1 MSGRFAHQT
10 TASKGLV
17 VVFIDTDVLSIF
29 AKIQRLSLLF
39 TVFNEDSLN
48 ISAAVENELQTG
60 IAKGF
65 DFAQHIM
72 ALHSQGR
79 IITYHPTAVDQQ
91 FTEALPWTLG
101 SGERESM
108 AICKRLSAI
117 FVSNERRVKHH
128 CRENRIDC
136 VNLSEILRASWERG
150 ILMQPDVRKVITEI
164 ETKDNLKFRTTDPIF
179 K

>member
-1 MSGRFAHQT
+1 MA
-10 TASKGLV
+10 
-17 VVFIDTDVLSIF
+17 FIDTDVLSIF
-29 AKIQRLSLLF
+29 SKIQQLPLLF
-39 TVFNEDSLN
+39 TVFNQDSLN
-48 ISAAVENELQTG
+48 ISAAVENELKTG

-79 IITYHPTAVDQQ
+79 IVTYHPTAVDQR
-91 FTEALPWTLG
+91 FMATLPWTLG
-101 SGERESM
+101 AGERESM

-128 CRENRIDC
+128 CLGNGIDC
-136 VNLSEILRASWERG
+136 VNLTEILRALWVHG
-150 ILMQPDVRKVITEI
+150 ILMQADVRKVITEI